1 LFKRSV
7 IVIARWLRSIV
18 AFDVCAV
25 SERPAGAV
33 YADVEAGAV
42 ELKKCRT
49 FPVIIIYPLY
59 EAIS

>member
-1 LFKRSV
+1 M
-7 IVIARWLRSIV
+7 